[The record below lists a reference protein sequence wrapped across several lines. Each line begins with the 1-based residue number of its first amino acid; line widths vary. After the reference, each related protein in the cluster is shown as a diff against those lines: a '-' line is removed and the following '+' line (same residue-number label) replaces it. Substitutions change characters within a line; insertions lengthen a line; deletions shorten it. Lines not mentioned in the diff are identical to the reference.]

1 MIKAHI
7 ECMKT
12 LTSFLGLLVL
22 STGFATA
29 QDLSNSA
36 EREQPSTASPAT
48 AHDVTGFVAPNTIG
62 PGLTSES
69 TKHFPNI
76 HPDLRPKL
84 GGVFIDGGKY
94 GLVMISPWAPASYG
108 MGEKYLAAPS
118 PSYDL
123 QHESG
128 PAAHRPAGGLK
139 LLSFEF

>member
-1 MIKAHI
+1 
-7 ECMKT
+7 MKT
-12 LTSFLGLLVL
+12 LTSILGVLIL
-22 STGFATA
+22 STGFAMA

-36 EREQPSTASPAT
+36 ERSQPATSSPAT
-48 AHDVTGFVAPNTIG
+48 AHDVTGFVAPSTVG
-62 PGLTSES
+62 PGLTQES
-69 TKHFPNI
+69 SKRFPNT

-84 GGVFIDGGKY
+84 GGVFVDGGKY
-94 GLVMISPWAPASYG
+94 GPVMISPWAPASYG

-118 PSYDL
+118 PSYDV